1 MANIIIIEDESFLLF
16 NLKFLLE
23 IEGYKVNAFEFG
35 ADGVEYAK
43 NNPVDLI
50 ICDINMEGMNGYEV
64 LQAIRTNPKTKV
76 TPFIF
81 LTALLDR
88 DDIRKG
94 MDLGADD
101 YIPKPYT
108 NEIVINAVKSRLEKH
123 KLVNN
128 YLIEKIDN
136 TKKDLVA
143 TIPNE
148 FKTPLVILN
157 TYSEKLIQLA
167 DTIGRDEIIEIAEVI
182 KSSSGKLNKIFN
194 DFSFYFELFNFKPNS
209 DNAITV
215 NPNKI
220 IKDVISEKLNEKEKS
235 YELILDETIY
245 SLKINS
251 LHFKKIIEEVIE
263 NAINTSDDVNKITVK
278 NSKENDL
285 YVLEVYNSGINSEE
299 IISNKE
305 EGAFKRFNRSMQN
318 QQGVGLGLGIV
329 KKIMS
334 LYNYELKIENI
345 NGYSKIQLYFK
356 ILN

>member
-157 TYSEKLIQLA
+157 TYSEKL
-167 DTIGRDEIIEIAEVI
+167 
-182 KSSSGKLNKIFN
+182 
-194 DFSFYFELFNFKPNS
+194 
-209 DNAITV
+209 
-215 NPNKI
+215 
-220 IKDVISEKLNEKEKS
+220 NEKEKS